1 MYRGSWPGERGLPY
15 KSDRD
20 AHCLTKGCKL
30 QILVS
35 LKVSIYVP
43 IQVSLG
49 AVHKEIYKKCHY
61 TDHTE
66 FSFRGQFKPE
76 PHSH

>member
-1 MYRGSWPGERGLPY
+1 MYRGSWAGEGGLPY

-20 AHCLTKGCKL
+20 THCLAKGCKL

-35 LKVSIYVP
+35 LKVPIYLPV
-43 IQVSLG
+43 QVSLG
-49 AVHKEIYKKCHY
+49 AVHKEIYKKCRD

-66 FSFRGQFKPE
+66 ISFTGQFKLE
-76 PHSH
+76 PHPH

>member
-1 MYRGSWPGERGLPY
+1 MYRGSWTGEGGLPY

-20 AHCLTKGCKL
+20 AHCLAKGYKV

-35 LKVSIYVP
+35 LKGSVYLP

-49 AVHKEIYKKCHY
+49 AVHKEIYKKCHN
-61 TDHTE
+61 TVHTE
-66 FSFRGQFKPE
+66 ISFRGQFKLE
-76 PHSH
+76 PHPH